1 MDLLLF
7 VGIPVFGLIL
17 VRDAIRL
24 SQHGNQIARVQETH
38 ATLYSRLAEYGFW
51 FLRHTVIG
59 VKQRQGRGARFRR
72 ALLSLGTF
80 WLLFVPV
87 LVAAQMANLSAV
99 GHHTVAFAIGTAVW
113 SFIVESPSLPYRIKI
128 HTPTTT
134 LVHPVAVASIIAALD
149 LTIGAFAIAGAVGGA
164 TEAFAIGAAFVAAGD
179 LISALIGLTVA
190 AASTYPFKD
199 PEPPPSVPANPV
211 ASANPGAAAN
221 PGPSA
226 ASQPTK
232 SRWRARSEKWRGCL
246 QSRVSRQRDE
256 PHPKT
261 KTRSRSRSN
270 RDP

>member
-1 MDLLLF
+1 MDVNPMDLLLF
-7 VGIPVFGLIL
+7 VGIPVIGLLL

-24 SQHGNQIARVQETH
+24 SRHSNQIARVQETH

-51 FLRHTVIG
+51 FLRHIVIG
-59 VKQRQGRGARFRR
+59 FKQRQGRGARFRR
-72 ALLSLGTF
+72 ALLSLGAF
-80 WLLFVPV
+80 CLLFAPV

-99 GHHTVAFAIGTAVW
+99 AHHTVAFAIGTAVW
-113 SFIVESPSLPYRIKI
+113 SFIVESPSLPYRIKV

-164 TEAFAIGAAFVAAGD
+164 SEAFAIGAAFVAVGD

-199 PEPPPSVPANPV
+199 PDPPPSPPANLDPS
-211 ASANPGAAAN
+211 SAG
-221 PGPSA
+221 
-226 ASQPTK
+226 QPTK
-232 SRWRARSEKWRGCL
+232 SKWRARSEKWRGCL

-256 PHPKT
+256 PHP
-261 KTRSRSRSN
+261 RSRSRSS
-270 RDP
+270 RDR